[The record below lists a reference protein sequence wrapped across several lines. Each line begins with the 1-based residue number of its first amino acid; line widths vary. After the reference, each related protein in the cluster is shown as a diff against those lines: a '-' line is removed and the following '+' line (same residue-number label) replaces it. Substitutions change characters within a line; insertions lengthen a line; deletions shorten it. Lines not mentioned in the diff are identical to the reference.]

1 MKIEDQQRY
10 FDELQTNS
18 LDQLIFME
26 RKIKRSVKEHDKED
40 KLSLIRIA
48 IEGKKKRKDY
58 MEKL

>member
-40 KLSLIRIA
+40 KLNLIRIA